1 MRPRAQI
8 IAGWAVALSAI
19 VMGTTTLQTVADKA
33 ASQRAGTVLNAQA
46 DAFRHGP
53 ELTATSDTTNRLVEL
68 YGPDSLVDTP
78 LRRVE
83 FDLGTVDHDY
93 APLLS
98 ESATVM
104 AEAQCL
110 AEAVYYE
117 ARSET
122 RAGQIAVAQVV
133 VNRVRSRHFPN
144 SLCEVVYQGSERS
157 TGCQF
162 SFTCDG
168 SMDTAP
174 KGRSWTRS
182 QSVANLVMS
191 QPTKALVGRSTHYHT
206 TAIKPVWSAELDR
219 TRTVGSHVFYSFPFR
234 ERGLGSAVSV
244 AVAPPI

>member
-1 MRPRAQI
+1 MRPRRQI
-8 IAGWAVALSAI
+8 LAGWAVALSAI
-19 VMGTTTLQTVADKA
+19 AIGTTTLSAVADKA
-33 ASQRAGTVLNAQA
+33 ASQRVGTVLNAQA
-46 DAFRHGP
+46 DAFRNGP
-53 ELTATSDTTNRLVEL
+53 ELSASSDTTTRLVEL

-78 LRRVE
+78 LRRVSV
-83 FDLGTVDHDY
+83 DLGKVDHDY
-93 APLLS
+93 TPLRRDAAS
-98 ESATVM
+98 VM
-104 AEAQCL
+104 SEAQCL

-133 VNRVRSRHFPN
+133 VNRVRSKHFPD
-144 SLCEVVYQGSERS
+144 SLCDVVYQGSERS

-168 SMDTAP
+168 SMDKVP
-174 KGRSWTRS
+174 NGRAWTRS
-182 QSVANLVMS
+182 RSVANLVMS
-191 QPTKALVGRSTHYHT
+191 QPTKSLVGRSTHYHT
-206 TAIKPVWSAELDR
+206 TQIRPVWSAELER